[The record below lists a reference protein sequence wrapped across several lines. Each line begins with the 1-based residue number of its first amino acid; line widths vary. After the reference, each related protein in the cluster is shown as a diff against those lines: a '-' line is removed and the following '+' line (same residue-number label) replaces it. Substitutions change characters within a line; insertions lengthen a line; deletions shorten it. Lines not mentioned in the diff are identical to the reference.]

1 MPSVYR
7 GVRKRG
13 GDVWNLDTIF
23 SISNVCGYGTL
34 FAYGF
39 VSGGPTSKQISKEVQ
54 DEHNRKNSS
63 FDRFGVDADL
73 SC

>member
-1 MPSVYR
+1 MFE
-7 GVRKRG
+7 GVR
-13 GDVWNLDTIF
+13 VWGSGVRNVDTF
-23 SISNVCGYGTL
+23 LSESPVCGFGTL
-34 FAYGF
+34 FAYRF
-39 VSGGPTSKQISKEVQ
+39 VSDGPTSKQISKEAQ

>member
-1 MPSVYR
+1 VYIDFAKPLIY
-7 GVRKRG
+7 V
-13 GDVWNLDTIF
+13 N
-23 SISNVCGYGTL
+23 GTL